1 MLALNLFS
9 RITNPIRAGHWWQ
22 YKASHILG
30 FTYFYLY
37 ISNWNFKDS
46 ISIIFFAITIIGI
59 AGLGYVINDL
69 YDILPDKLAGKRN
82 RIGEMAVW
90 QRILLI
96 VILIV
101 IALLPWIW
109 LKSNVWIWSLMG
121 VEMILFFIYAHPL
134 TRLKEKPFW
143 GPICDALYGHAV
155 PVIMACLT
163 YQAYLSEIPYSQIPF
178 FITLFAWQFAKGLRN
193 IFLHQ
198 LEDYQNDI
206 VAQLSTHTTIK
217 GESSII
223 NLIYRALLPLEIL
236 SCLSFLLI
244 VIQEMPYWII
254 SIPIVLLMY
263 VLGHGLF
270 RNTVVS
276 KERLSSNTY
285 LYFLNDWYEDYFPW
299 IGLLCITLNTPYQFW
314 LLVMHFI
321 FFPNSVFKILKDFWK
336 FLNELWVQIKNLIYP
351 FYLFIRNR

>member
-1 MLALNLFS
+1 
-9 RITNPIRAGHWWQ
+9 
-22 YKASHILG
+22 
-30 FTYFYLY
+30 
-37 ISNWNFKDS
+37 
-46 ISIIFFAITIIGI
+46 
-59 AGLGYVINDL
+59 VINDL
-69 YDILPDKLAGKRN
+69 YDIRPDKLAGKRN

-163 YQAYLSEIPYSQIPF
+163 YQEYLSEIPYSQIPF

-223 NLIYRALLPLEIL
+223 NLIYSVLLPFEIL

-254 SIPIVLLMY
+254 SIPIVLLMF

-299 IGLLCITLNTPYQFW
+299 IAVSTCIISNLSFIPV
-314 LLVMHFI
+314 LIIHFAL
-321 FFPNSVFKILKDFWK
+321 FPNSIFKIFTDFRK
-336 FLNELWVQIKNLIYP
+336 ALRESYIVIKNFFILRYRR
-351 FYLFIRNR
+351 IRNR